1 MNANEL
7 YEKLKNIGIPLIHVE
22 SVEAT
27 MQMDISI
34 EEIDQYIEILGAK
47 FLLVEVLRVEQL
59 EWDIATDLFCEDNK
73 KYIDEY
79 ITENNDEKNNI
90 LSIKR
95 KNSIDIGMVSIG
107 FLLNGCV
114 LALTHT
120 DEWMVSLMHLVK
132 FITDKKENEGNY
144 SYWEEQNKIREQA
157 QLERKDK
164 EEKKEKMIKKVE
176 ELTDCERFQNLKT
189 KGEMLLFWEN
199 NIPDLYQTLS
209 RTFMEKMARKY
220 ISIVR
225 ST

>member
-47 FLLVEVLRVEQL
+47 FLLVEVLKIEQL
-59 EWDIATDLFCEDNK
+59 EWDIATDLFCKDNK
-73 KYIDEY
+73 NYIDEY
-79 ITENNDEKNNI
+79 IIENQDEKNNI
-90 LSIKR
+90 LNIKK
-95 KNSIDIGMVSIG
+95 KNSSDIGMISIG

-120 DEWMVSLMHLVK
+120 DEWMVSLMQLVK
-132 FITDKKENEGNY
+132 FITDKKESEGSY
-144 SYWEEQNKIREQA
+144 SYWQEQNKIREQA
-157 QLERKDK
+157 QLERKEK
-164 EEKKEKMIKKVE
+164 EEKKEEMIKKVE
-176 ELTDCERFQNLKT
+176 ELTDCERFQNFKT